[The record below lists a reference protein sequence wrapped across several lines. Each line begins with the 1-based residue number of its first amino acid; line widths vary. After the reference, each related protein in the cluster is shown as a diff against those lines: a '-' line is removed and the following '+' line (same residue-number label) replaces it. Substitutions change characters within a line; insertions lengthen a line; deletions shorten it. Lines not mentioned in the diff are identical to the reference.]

1 MHSSFLSG
9 KIPTH
14 RLQPVNGER
23 AAPLVKLE
31 LTDEVTYRQD
41 QTFFSP
47 HRKDYYVLLYVR
59 KGSGRHWIDRV
70 PYEFEPH
77 AVFFTTPQQ
86 VHLKEEAAITVVRL
100 SISTEFLALQ
110 ANQSLLK
117 IPLFSPR
124 QTNHK
129 LVLTRPEQQT
139 VEELLDK
146 LVREQEQRRAWQA
159 DMIYAYTHQ
168 LLFTL
173 SRIYTDRYGEAI
185 LSPDRTLYQRFQ
197 QCLEENY
204 HQVHEVN
211 GYADRLALSVSH
223 LNTLI
228 KEQSG
233 KTVLEHIHERLM
245 LEAKQILFHTER
257 SVKEIAFELGFRDDA
272 YFNRF
277 FRRLTG
283 QTPTA
288 YRTHIREMYR

>member
-1 MHSSFLSG
+1 M
-9 KIPTH
+9 
-14 RLQPVNGER
+14 
-23 AAPLVKLE
+23 
-31 LTDEVTYRQD
+31 
-41 QTFFSP
+41 
-47 HRKDYYVLLYVR
+47 LLYVR

-70 PYEFEPH
+70 PYEFETH
-77 AVFFTTPQQ
+77 AVFFINPQQ
-86 VHLKEEAAITVVRL
+86 VHRKEEAAIIAVRL
-100 SISTEFLALQ
+100 ALSTEFLALV

-117 IPLFSPR
+117 TPLFSPR

-129 LVLTRPEQQT
+129 RVLTKAEQQT

-159 DMIYAYTHQ
+159 EMIYAYTHQ

-173 SRIYTDRYGEAI
+173 SRINTDRYG
-185 LSPDRTLYQRFQ
+185 LPGPSPDRTLYQRFQ

-233 KTVLEHIHERLM
+233 KTVLEHIHERLL
-245 LEAKQILFHTER
+245 LEAKQILFHTEQ
-257 SVKEIAFELGFRDDA
+257 SVMEIAFELGFQQR
-272 YFNRF
+272 
-277 FRRLTG
+277 
-283 QTPTA
+283 P
-288 YRTHIREMYR
+288 HIP